1 MHGCM
6 DPCAYPQ
13 AEAYY
18 VSNWEQLRELF
29 PEGTTLDQARET
41 MSSQFTSVAAAGFT
55 TVALLLLGLAGS
67 GSFITPQSAGAM
79 IVGIMNFLALPIAI
93 SVLFWGGYFS
103 AYASP

>member
-1 MHGCM
+1 MIVTAGFGVIM
-6 DPCAYPQ
+6 REQ

-18 VSNWEQLRELF
+18 VSNWEVGFEGSESTKENDPSLSLETDIKDVAYTSLPCPQQLRELF

-67 GSFITPQSAGAM
+67 
-79 IVGIMNFLALPIAI
+79 
-93 SVLFWGGYFS
+93 
-103 AYASP
+103 